1 MFYSLKSRFQ
11 GCLIGAYLGLK
22 LADNEQ
28 VEEIFNQ
35 IIEIGNKFLL
45 GFIPNKNEL
54 ALKPNHELA
63 LLFLPLILSFHDILN
78 ELEIPENLLIWSEII
93 SLICRKK
100 VTPENLIEEIL
111 TNHKSSENLLI
122 KQLKIVENF
131 VKTGKSL
138 QELIRELTKQ
148 KYLENAELALAI
160 YCFICTP
167 EDVKLSLKR
176 AKIISNAQK
185 QVILGLTGALLGI
198 YNSDQDFSYFWPK
211 KREDDIMIEKIKLL
225 ANNLFSQWSGVYQM
239 KHNQQLNLINVTNIN
254 LINKLKSIKK
264 AFFIE
269 DFNVTP
275 YIMIADILVGDYSS
289 LIGEFC
295 AFNKPI
301 ITFKVSPSKRTI
313 PEILEILAN
322 ISIQIDHFD
331 QIFDAIKKCIENPND
346 KFEEREKTNKILFY
360 SLDGKAGFRAAQIIN
375 QFLDSSAKV

>member
-254 LINKLKSIKK
+254 LIKTYKGLKKN
-264 AFFIE
+264 E
-269 DFNVTP
+269 
-275 YIMIADILVGDYSS
+275 
-289 LIGEFC
+289 
-295 AFNKPI
+295 
-301 ITFKVSPSKRTI
+301 
-313 PEILEILAN
+313 EI
-322 ISIQIDHFD
+322 F
-331 QIFDAIKKCIENPND
+331 
-346 KFEEREKTNKILFY
+346 
-360 SLDGKAGFRAAQIIN
+360 
-375 QFLDSSAKV
+375 